1 MEDCRWPIVEAL
13 FRAVSLT
20 QQTLHSFDD
29 FLHRIAPEVIKN
41 YSTLKVT
48 GKKRKDI
55 THTFKFRDFECKR
68 PVVTERDG
76 DVNHITPQDARTRSF
91 TYQAP
96 FYVMLFHQGPD
107 GSSTHRIFLGNMPIM
122 VRSNRCNT
130 NIIDAHGEC
139 PNDPGG
145 YFIINGQEKTIIAQE
160 RIAPNTILCWEDH
173 GVPTAVVHS
182 CANPHRHTYLPLT
195 MFVHKSTGSIRVGF
209 SDTKITF
216 PVVSLLRWLGSDRV
230 FEHPNWTIWKAEGAL
245 DVSFDDAKVYPH
257 CTTREQKR
265 YTAELQLDTLLRCI
279 TGQRE
284 YDSRDALKN
293 KRLDSAGSLMG
304 VLFSNL
310 WTAYMNELRKEMV
323 KRIDENRSVNV
334 HAVTQTPSISS
345 GLKYSLATGNWR
357 VKGSKMRG
365 KDGVSQELNRNTYV
379 SCISQLRRFDSS
391 VSSEQKLTEP
401 RMLRG
406 DSKGFACPSETPEG
420 SPCGLVSQLAL
431 SARISTHQESKE
443 LDERLEKYVGNG
455 TTPVFWN
462 GAFYGWTAQ
471 GAEIVALGKHMRT
484 SRIISTEI
492 SFCLTEDGVF
502 IWLDGGRL
510 YRPVLTVREGA
521 PVYEDS
527 ILRDVESGHTGWDN
541 LYSLGIVEN
550 IDPYETQGCYI
561 AETPDEVNEDHT
573 HLEIHSCLMLGTV
586 PSTIPFPDH
595 NQSPRNVYQ
604 AAMGKQAMGVY
615 TTTFMNRYDT
625 TGYVLHYPEKP
636 LVAPKGNE
644 ILKIDALPAG
654 INAIVAIAC
663 FGGFNQ
669 EDSLLFSKA
678 FIERG
683 GFRSTTYRTYIST
696 VGGSTGYRLAK
707 PERKHQRYARDYTSL
722 DDDGLP
728 SVGIPVKKNMA
739 IIGRVGN
746 DGHDASI
753 VYPKNDAVIDD
764 VIMFDNQEGGRT
776 IKVRTREVCIPE
788 IGDKFSSRHGQKGT
802 IGMIYSQEDLPF
814 TCEGITPDIIV
825 NPHAIPSRMTIG
837 HIFECLCSLY
847 ACASSQARVEAT
859 AFAHKSV
866 AQIRSELRALG
877 HDPNGNTVLYHPF
890 TGKPMKGRVFMGPT
904 FYQRLKHMVRDKM
917 HARPRGRVVGL
928 TRQPNHGRAHGGGL
942 RWGEM
947 ERDCGIAHGV
957 PNILRERMMLS
968 SDAYEAPVCACGV
981 IGCSCGVSKTVTVPY
996 PTKLLCQELMSMGV
1010 QVKIQTRV

>member
-1 MEDCRWPIVEAL
+1 MEEDPRWPIVEAY
-13 FRAVSLT
+13 FRSVSLT

-29 FLHRIAPEVIKN
+29 FLHRIAPNVIDSYN
-41 YSTLKVT
+41 TLRVH
-48 GKKRKDI
+48 GRKRKDVV
-55 THTFKFRDFECKR
+55 HTLIFSDFECKR

-76 DVNHITPQDARTRSF
+76 DVCHITPADARVRSF

-96 FYVMLFHQGPD
+96 FYATLEHKGHGKQ
-107 GSSTHRIFLGNMPIM
+107 RIFLGNMPIM

-130 NIIDAHGEC
+130 NYVENHGEC

-145 YFIINGQEKTIIAQE
+145 YFLINGQEKTIIAQE

-173 GVPTAVVHS
+173 GVPTAIIHS
-182 CANPHRHTYLPLT
+182 CANPYRHTYLPLS
-195 MFVHKSTGSIRVGF
+195 MFQHKTTGSIRVGF
-209 SDTKITF
+209 SDTKTTF
-216 PVVSLLRWLGSDRV
+216 PVISLLRWLGSTKV
-230 FEHPNWTIWKAEGAL
+230 FDHPQWPIWEAEGTPHQ
-245 DVSFDDAKVYPH
+245 FDDSKVYPH
-257 CTTREQKR
+257 CSTREQKM
-265 YTAELQLDTLLRCI
+265 YTAELQLETLLKCLSGVRP
-279 TGQRE
+279 
-284 YDSRDALKN
+284 YDSRDDMKN

-310 WTAYMNELRKEMV
+310 WSAYMNELRRELSL
-323 KRIDENRSVNV
+323 RIDENRSINV
-334 HAVTQTPSISS
+334 QAITQTPSISS

-365 KDGVSQELNRNTYV
+365 KEGVSQELNRNTYV

-406 DSKGFACPSETPEG
+406 DCKGFACPSETPEG
-420 SPCGLVSQLAL
+420 APCGLVSQLAL
-431 SARISTHQESKE
+431 SARISTHQESEE
-443 LDERLEKYVGNG
+443 LKQRLKSMIGSGE
-455 TTPVFWN
+455 TPVFWN
-462 GAFYGWTAQ
+462 GAFFGWVEN
-471 GAEIVALGKHMRT
+471 GAEVVRLGRHMRT

-492 SFCLTEDGVF
+492 TFSQTHDGVF
-502 IWLDGGRL
+502 IWLDGGRP
-510 YRPVLTVREGA
+510 YRPVLVVRDGA
-521 PVYEDS
+521 PLYDDS
-527 ILRDVESGHTGWDN
+527 ILRDVESGHTQWDN
-541 LYSLGIVEN
+541 LYSLGVVEN
-550 IDPYETQGCYI
+550 IDPYETQGYLI
-561 AETPDEVNEDHT
+561 AERPEEITPRHSHV
-573 HLEIHSCLMLGTV
+573 EIHSCLMLGTV

-604 AAMGKQAMGVY
+604 GAMGKQAMGVY
-615 TTTFMNRYDT
+615 ATTFMNRYDT
-625 TGYVLHYPEKP
+625 TGYILHYPQKP

-644 ILKIDALPAG
+644 ILGIDELPAG

-683 GFRSTTYRTYIST
+683 GFRSTTYRTYVST
-696 VGGSTGYRLAK
+696 VGGSTGYRLGK
-707 PERKHQRYARDYTSL
+707 PDRAHQRYARDYTSL

-728 SVGIPVKKNMA
+728 SVGTPVKKGVV
-739 IIGRVGN
+739 IVGRVGN
-746 DGHDASI
+746 DGHDASL

-776 IKVRTREVCIPE
+776 IKVRVREVCIPE
-788 IGDKFSSRHGQKGT
+788 IGDKHSSRHGQKGT
-802 IGMIYSQEDLPF
+802 IGMTYRQEDLPF
-814 TCEGITPDIIV
+814 TADGITPDIIV

-837 HIFECLCSLY
+837 HIFECLCGLY
-847 ACASSQARVEAT
+847 ACASASRVDAT

-866 AQIRSELRALG
+866 DQIRKELIQLG
-877 HDPNGNTVLYHPF
+877 QDPNGNTTLYHPF

-917 HARPRGRVVGL
+917 HARPRGKVVGL

-957 PNILRERMMLS
+957 PHLLRERMMLS
-968 SDAYEAPVCACGV
+968 SDAYEAPICACGV
-981 IGCSCGVSKTVTVPY
+981 IGCTCGESKRVTVPY

>member
-1 MEDCRWPIVEAL
+1 MQDVRWPIVEAY
-13 FRAVSLT
+13 FRNVSLT

-29 FLHRIAPEVIKN
+29 FLHRIVPDVIKS
-41 YSTLKVT
+41 YSVLRVT
-48 GKKRKDI
+48 GRKRTDVR
-55 THTFKFRDFECKR
+55 HTFLFSDFECKR

-76 DVNHITPQDARTRSF
+76 DICHITPADCRTRSF

-96 FYVMLFHQGPD
+96 FYANLVHKGPD
-107 GSSTHRIFLGNMPIM
+107 GTTKMRIFLGNMPIM

-130 NIIDAHGEC
+130 RFIADHGEC

-173 GVPTAVVHS
+173 GVPTAVIHS
-182 CANPHRHTYLPLT
+182 CANPHRHTYLPLS
-195 MFVHKSTGSIRVGF
+195 MFQHKTTGSIRVAF
-209 SDTKITF
+209 SHTKTTF
-216 PVVSLLRWLGSDRV
+216 PAISLLRWLGSKRV
-230 FEHPNWTIWKAEGAL
+230 FDHPQWPIWEAEAT
-245 DVSFDDAKVYPH
+245 SMEFDDTKIYPH
-257 CTTREQKR
+257 CNTREQKM
-265 YTAELQLDTLLRCI
+265 YTAELQFQTLLRCLS
-279 TGQRE
+279 GERP
-284 YDSRDALKN
+284 YDSRDAMKN

-310 WTAYMNELRKEMV
+310 WATYMSDLRKEMV
-323 KRIDENRSVNV
+323 KRIDENRSVNIQ
-334 HAVTQTPSISS
+334 AVTQTPALSS

-391 VSSEQKLTEP
+391 VSSDQKLTEP

-420 SPCGLVSQLAL
+420 APCGLVSQLAL

-443 LDERLEKYVGNG
+443 LQHRLQKHVGTG
-455 TTPVFWN
+455 ETPVFWN
-462 GAFYGWTAQ
+462 GAFFGWTEK
-471 GAEIVALGKHMRT
+471 GDDIVRMGRHMRA

-492 SFCLTEDGVF
+492 SFCQTRDGVF
-502 IWLDGGRL
+502 IWLDGGRP
-510 YRPVLTVREGA
+510 YRPVLVVRDGVPIYDE
-521 PVYEDS
+521 S
-527 ILRDVESGHTGWDN
+527 ILRDVDSGHTQWDN
-541 LYSLGIVEN
+541 LYSLGVVEN
-550 IDPYETQGCYI
+550 IDPYETQKCLI
-561 AETPDEVNEDHT
+561 AETPDDVTDDHT
-573 HLEIHSCLMLGTV
+573 HVEIHSCLMLGTV

-615 TTTFMNRYDT
+615 ATTFMDRYDT
-625 TGYVLHYPEKP
+625 TGYILHYPQKP

-644 ILKIDALPAG
+644 ILGIDQLPAG
-654 INAIVAIAC
+654 INAVVAIMC

-683 GFRSTTYRTYIST
+683 GFRSTTYRTYVST

-707 PERKHQRYARDYTSL
+707 PERKHQRYARDYTFL

-728 SVGIPVKKNMA
+728 PVGTPVKKGVV
-739 IIGRVGN
+739 IVGRVGN
-746 DGHDASI
+746 DGHDASL
-753 VYPKNDAVIDD
+753 VYPKNDAIIDD

-776 IKVRTREVCIPE
+776 IKVRVRETCIPE
-788 IGDKFSSRHGQKGT
+788 IGDKHSSRHGQKGT
-802 IGMIYSQEDLPF
+802 IGMMYSQEDLPF
-814 TCEGITPDIIV
+814 TQDGITPDIIV

-837 HIFECLCSLY
+837 HIFECLCGLY
-847 ACASSQARVEAT
+847 ACASGQKRVDAT

-866 AQIRSELRALG
+866 AQIQEELCKLG
-877 HDPNGNTVLYHPF
+877 EDPTGNTVLYHPF
-890 TGKPMKGRVFMGPT
+890 TGKAMKGRVFMGPT

-917 HARPRGRVVGL
+917 HARPRGKVVGL

-957 PNILRERMMLS
+957 PNVLRERMMIS
-968 SDAYEAPVCACGV
+968 SDAYETPLCACGV
-981 IGCSCGVSKTVTVPY
+981 IGCTCQETKTVTVPY

>member
-1 MEDCRWPIVEAL
+1 MEDVRWPIVEAY

-29 FLHRIAPEVIKN
+29 FLHRIAPKVIQS
-41 YSTLKVT
+41 YSTLKVH
-48 GKKRKDI
+48 GRKRRDI
-55 THTFKFRDFECKR
+55 SHTFTFSDFECKR
-68 PVVTERDG
+68 PVVTERGG
-76 DVNHITPQDARTRSF
+76 DVCHIIPADARMRSL

-96 FYVMLFHQGPD
+96 FYVNLKHKGPD
-107 GSSTHRIFLGNMPIM
+107 GSSSMRIFLGNMPIM

-130 NIIDAHGEC
+130 HYFDEHGEC

-160 RIAPNTILCWEDH
+160 RIAPNIILCWLDH
-173 GVPTAVVHS
+173 GVPTAIVHS
-182 CANPHRHTYLPLT
+182 CANAYRHTYLPLS
-195 MFVHKSTGSIRVGF
+195 MFWHASSGSIRVGF
-209 SDTKITF
+209 SDTKATF
-216 PVVSLLRWLGSDRV
+216 SAVALLKWLGSTRV
-230 FEHPNWTIWKAEGAL
+230 YDHPQWSIWQMEPIQE
-245 DVSFDDAKVYPH
+245 FDDTKIYPH
-257 CTTREQKR
+257 CNTREEKM
-265 YTAELQLDTLLRCI
+265 YTAEIQFATLLRCMS
-279 TGQRE
+279 GQRE
-284 YDSRDALKN
+284 YDSRDDMKN

-310 WTAYMNELRKEMV
+310 WSAYMNELRKEMI

-334 HAVTQTPSISS
+334 QAITQTSSISS

-420 SPCGLVSQLAL
+420 APCGLVSQLAL
-431 SARISTHQESKE
+431 SARISTHQESEE
-443 LDERLEKYVGNG
+443 LCERMKSFTGEGD
-455 TTPVFWN
+455 TPIFWN
-462 GAFYGWTAQ
+462 GCFFGWTDR
-471 GAEIVALGKHMRT
+471 GPEVVAAGRHMRS

-492 SFCLTEDGVF
+492 SFSLTVDGVF
-502 IWLDGGRL
+502 IWLDGGRP
-510 YRPVLTVREGA
+510 YRPVLIIQAGEPQYDESV
-521 PVYEDS
+521 
-527 ILRDVESGHTGWDN
+527 LRDIESGHTQWDN

-550 IDPYETQGCYI
+550 IDPNETMACYI
-561 AETPDEVNEDHT
+561 AETPEELTEDHT
-573 HLEIHSCLMLGTV
+573 HMEIHSCLMLGTV

-615 TTTFMNRYDT
+615 ATTFMDRYDT
-625 TGYVLHYPEKP
+625 TGYVLHYPQKP

-654 INAIVAIAC
+654 INAVVAIAC

-683 GFRSTTYRTYIST
+683 GFRSTTYRTYVST
-696 VGGSTGYRLAK
+696 VGGSTGYRLTK
-707 PERKHQRYARDYTSL
+707 PERKNQRYARDYTYL

-728 SVGIPVKKNMA
+728 SIGTPVKKGVV
-739 IIGRVGN
+739 IVGRVGN
-746 DGHDASI
+746 DGHDASL
-753 VYPKNDAVIDD
+753 VYQKNDAVIDD

-776 IKVRTREVCIPE
+776 IKVRVREVCIPE

-802 IGMIYSQEDLPF
+802 IGMMYSQEDLPF
-814 TCEGITPDIIV
+814 TAEGITPDIIV

-847 ACASSQARVEAT
+847 GCAAGKSRVSAT

-866 AQIRSELRALG
+866 DQIRRELAKLG
-877 HDPNGNTVLYHPF
+877 RDPNGNTVLYHPF
-890 TGKPMKGRVFMGPT
+890 TGKMMKGRVFMGPT

-942 RWGEM
+942 RFGEM
-947 ERDCGIAHGV
+947 ERDCVIAHGAPSV
-957 PNILRERMMLS
+957 LRERMMLS
-968 SDAYEAPVCACGV
+968 SDAYEAPICACGV
-981 IGCSCGVSKTVTVPY
+981 IGCQCQEKEIITVPY
-996 PTKLLCQELMSMGV
+996 PTKLLCQELMAMGV
-1010 QVKIQTRV
+1010 QVKIERRV